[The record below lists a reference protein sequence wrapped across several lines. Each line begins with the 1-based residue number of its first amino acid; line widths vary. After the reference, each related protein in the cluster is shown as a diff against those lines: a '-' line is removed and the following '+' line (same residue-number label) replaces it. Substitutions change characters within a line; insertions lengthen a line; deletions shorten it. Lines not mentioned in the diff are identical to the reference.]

1 MAVQNTLLMREPAH
15 VLTANAVRSQIL
27 GGILVPGAQL
37 RQDAVGKMYG
47 VSQATVREAF
57 RSLEAEG
64 LLVSIPNRGMFVTQ
78 VTVDYVIEVYALR
91 ENLETLALCKS
102 FPYLGEVKF
111 LQAQKLLEHS
121 EKKEKFSL
129 IGPSNRAFHAV
140 FYSAGKLTLTIDLI
154 ERCFGGITPSW
165 MRFIREQPDK
175 AAQYGKTASRQH
187 WDMLRACQAG
197 SLDDAKS
204 ALSIHLTD
212 ACSVLTEFMNETQNE
227 KEPAQ

>member
-1 MAVQNTLLMREPAH
+1 MAPRNTLLMREPAH
-15 VLTANAVRSQIL
+15 VLTANAIRSQIL
-27 GGILVPGAQL
+27 GGLLFPGTQL
-37 RQDAVGKMYG
+37 RQDTVGKMYG

-64 LLVSIPNRGMFVTQ
+64 LLMSIPNRGMFVTQ

-102 FPYLGEVKF
+102 FPHLGEADF
-111 LQAQKLLEHS
+111 LKAQKLLEQS

-140 FYSAGKLTLTIDLI
+140 FFSAGKLTLTIDLI

-165 MRFIREQPDK
+165 MRFIREQPEK
-175 AAQYGKTASRQH
+175 AAQYGQTASRQH
-187 WDMLRACQAG
+187 WDLLRACQAG

-204 ALSIHLTD
+204 ALSSHLTD
-212 ACSVLTEFMNETQNE
+212 ACSVLAEFMNETQDD
-227 KEPAQ
+227 KEPPQ